1 MPVKWEGEN
10 DQKVNPSPSICITKN
25 LYANASLQ
33 QILHYLLKRVPSS
46 SFDFDFLASIIDGAT
61 PKAVLEH
68 VAKLRREAKA
78 MPMPGDDPST
88 ATTTT
93 NGEHNQSPGPKLGKK
108 GKPRGRPRKNAIS
121 AESPGEEAFKKEAAK
136 AAGKVVGGKRKHGA
150 GDGAEEEDINGDV
163 KGFEIEADD
172 DDDEK
177 RDMKKIK
184 VERDGEE
191 GEAGGKRDGV
201 DV

>member
-1 MPVKWEGEN
+1 MPVKWEGGN
-10 DQKVNPSPSICITKN
+10 DQK
-25 LYANASLQ
+25 
-33 QILHYLLKRVPSS
+33 ILHYLLKKVPSS
-46 SFDFDFLASIIDGAT
+46 SFDFGFLASIIDGAT

-93 NGEHNQSPGPKLGKK
+93 NGEHNPSPGPKLGKK
-108 GKPRGRPRKNAIS
+108 GKPRSRPRKNAIS
-121 AESPGEEAFKKEAAK
+121 AESPGEETFKKEAAK
-136 AAGKVVGGKRKHGA
+136 AAGKVDV
-150 GDGAEEEDINGDV
+150 NGNV

-177 RDMKKIK
+177 RDTKKVKI
-184 VERDGEE
+184 EGDG
-191 GEAGGKRDGV
+191 GGWGGWGKRDGV